1 MRFRKLRIAFSVL
14 CGIACLLLI
23 VFWARSHYQVEQLL
37 APIGGSKYVFVLSLP
52 NRFGF
57 GVCDESPTNT
67 WAATSVPTNQWI
79 ASFYL
84 NTGAPPA
91 VLAIQFF
98 VNDGIV
104 VMPCW
109 FGILLAVVT
118 SICPW
123 LRLRFSLRTLLITT
137 TLVAV
142 VLGVIVAVLQ

>member
-1 MRFRKLRIAFSVL
+1 LRNRKLRIAFSVV

-23 VFWARSHYQVEQLL
+23 AFWLRGHYRVEQLI
-37 APIGGSKYVFVLSLP
+37 APIGGSEYVFVLSLP

-67 WAATSVPTNQWI
+67 WAVLSVPTDQWM

-91 VLAIQFF
+91 VLANQFS
-98 VNDGIV
+98 VDDGLILV
-104 VMPCW
+104 PCW
-109 FGILLAVVT
+109 FGILLTIAA

-123 LRLRFSLRTLLITT
+123 LCWRFSLRTLLIATM
-137 TLVAV
+137 LVAV
-142 VLGVIVAVLQ
+142 ALGIIVS